1 MAKIR
6 GFRGLRPGG
15 NFAEKIAALP
25 YDVVSFDE
33 VVEIAKDNPYSFFH
47 ISRAEID
54 LPAGTDPYSKV
65 VYEKGRDT
73 LVSFRENGYFIM
85 EEEPCLYLYSQ
96 VMNGRMQTGIVACSS
111 IDDYMNDI
119 IKKHELTREDK
130 ELDRTTHLNI
140 VNANTGPVFLIHR
153 ESQEKKELIAKGMQ
167 IEPVYDFTADDGIRH
182 IVRIVKDRNLIDAIV
197 KSFEND
203 VLYIADGHH
212 RAASAVRV
220 GKMRREENPAYTGDE
235 EFNSFLSV
243 IFPEEELRIL
253 AYNRIVKDLNG
264 MSKDS
269 FIAALEKADFSVV
282 KDGKK
287 EPEKVNI
294 FSMYLDKEWYT
305 IAPKFSVSS
314 DPLEALDVSIVQN
327 KILSPILGIDDPR
340 KDNRI
345 EFVGGIRGTAE
356 LEKLVN
362 AGEFAVAFSLRP
374 TDVAQLIEVSDSGQ
388 MMPPKSTW
396 FEPKL
401 RSGLIVHRID

>member
-6 GFRGLRPGG
+6 GFRGLRPGE
-15 NFAEKIAALP
+15 NLAEKIAALP

-54 LPAGTDPYSKV
+54 LPEGTDPYSKV

-73 LVSFRENGYFIM
+73 LESFIEKKYFIM
-85 EEEPCLYLYSQ
+85 DEEPCLYLYSQ
-96 VMNGRMQTGIVACSS
+96 VMDGRMQTGIVACSS

-119 IKKHELTREDK
+119 IKKHEFTREDK

-153 ESQEKKELIAKGMQ
+153 ESQEKKELVAKGMEV
-167 IEPVYDFTADDGIRH
+167 EPVYDFVADDGIRH
-182 IVRIVKDRNLIDAIV
+182 IVRIIKDRNLIDAIV
-197 KSFEND
+197 DSFQKD

-220 GKMRREENPAYTGDE
+220 GKMRREENPAYTGEE

-243 IFPEEELRIL
+243 IFPEDELRIL
-253 AYNRIVKDLNG
+253 AYNRLVKDLNG
-264 MSKDS
+264 MDKNS
-269 FIAALEKADFSVV
+269 FIAALEKTKFSVK

-287 EPEKVNI
+287 EPDRVNR
-294 FSMYLDKEWYT
+294 FSMYLDNEWYT
-305 IAPKFSVSS
+305 LAPEFSVSS
-314 DPLEALDVSIVQN
+314 DPLEALDVSILQN
-327 KILSPILGIDDPR
+327 NILSPILGIDDPR
-340 KDNRI
+340 TDNRI
-345 EFVGGIRGTAE
+345 EFVGGIRGTKE

-362 AGEFAVAFSLRP
+362 AGEFAVAFSMRP
-374 TDVAQLIEVSDSGQ
+374 TDVAQLIEVSNSGQ

-401 RSGLIVHRID
+401 RSGLLVHRLD

>member
-6 GFRGLRPGG
+6 GFRGLRPGESL
-15 NFAEKIAALP
+15 AEKIAALP

-54 LPAGTDPYSKV
+54 LPEGTDPYSRV

-73 LVSFRENGYFIM
+73 LESFIEKKYFIM

-111 IDDYMNDI
+111 IDDYMNDT

-140 VNANTGPVFLIHR
+140 VNANTGPVFLIYR
-153 ESQEKKELIAKGMQ
+153 ESQEKKELVAKGMQ
-167 IEPVYDFTADDGIRH
+167 VEPVYDFTADDGIRH
-182 IVRIVKDRNLIDAIV
+182 IVRIIKDRNLVDAIV
-197 KSFEND
+197 KSFQND

-220 GKMRREENPAYTGDE
+220 GKMRREKNPSYTGEE

-243 IFPEEELRIL
+243 IFPEDELRIL
-253 AYNRIVKDLNG
+253 AYNRLVKDLNG
-264 MSKDS
+264 MDKKS
-269 FIAALEKADFSVV
+269 FIAALEKAGFSVK

-287 EPEKVNI
+287 EPDRVNT
-294 FSMYLDKEWYT
+294 FSMYLDNEWYT
-305 IAPKFSVSS
+305 LAPEFSLSS
-314 DPLEALDVSIVQN
+314 DPLESLDVSIVQN
-327 KILSPILGIDDPR
+327 RILSPILGIDDPR

-362 AGEFAVAFSLRP
+362 AGEFAVAFSMRP
-374 TDVAQLIEVSDSGQ
+374 TDVAQLIEVSNSGQ

-401 RSGLIVHRID
+401 RSGLLVHRID

>member
-15 NFAEKIAALP
+15 DLADKIAALP

-73 LVSFRENGYFIM
+73 LVSFTEKKYFIM

-96 VMNGRMQTGIVACSS
+96 VMKGRMQTGIVACSS

-153 ESQEKKELIAKGMQ
+153 ESQEKKELVAQGMQ

-182 IVRIVKDRNLIDAIV
+182 ILRVVKDRDLIDAIV
-197 KSFEND
+197 KSFQND
-203 VLYIADGHH
+203 VFYIADGHH

-220 GKMRREENPAYTGDE
+220 GKMRREENPGYTGEE

-243 IFPEEELRIL
+243 IFPEDELRIL
-253 AYNRIVKDLNG
+253 AYNRLVKDLKG

-269 FIAALEKADFSVV
+269 FIAALKKAGFSVE

-287 EPEKVNI
+287 EPVRVNT
-294 FSMYLDKEWYT
+294 FSMYLDNEWYT
-305 IAPKFSVSS
+305 LEPKFSVSS
-314 DPLEALDVSIVQN
+314 DPLEALDVSILQK
-327 KILSPILGIDDPR
+327 KILAPVLGINDPR

-362 AGEFAVAFSLRP
+362 AGKFAVAFSMRP
-374 TDVAQLIEVSDSGQ
+374 TDVAQLIEVSSSGQ

-401 RSGLIVHRID
+401 RSGLLVHRID

>member
-15 NFAEKIAALP
+15 NLAEKIAALP

-54 LPAGTDPYSKV
+54 FPEGTDPYSKV

-73 LVSFRENGYFIM
+73 LESFIEKKYFIM
-85 EEEPCLYLYSQ
+85 DEEPCLYLYSQ

-111 IDDYMNDI
+111 IDDYMNDV

-153 ESQEKKELIAKGMQ
+153 ESQEKKELVAKGMEV
-167 IEPVYDFTADDGIRH
+167 EPVYDFVADDGIRH
-182 IVRIVKDRNLIDAIV
+182 IVRIIKDRNLIDAIV
-197 KSFEND
+197 ESFQKD

-220 GKMRREENPAYTGDE
+220 GKMRREKNPAYTGEE

-243 IFPEEELRIL
+243 IFPEDELRIL
-253 AYNRIVKDLNG
+253 AYNRLVKDLNG
-264 MSKDS
+264 MDKNS
-269 FIAALEKADFSVV
+269 FIAALEIAKFSVK

-287 EPEKVNI
+287 EPDRVNR
-294 FSMYLDKEWYT
+294 FSMYLDNEWYT
-305 IAPKFSVSS
+305 LAPEFAVSS
-314 DPLEALDVSIVQN
+314 DPLEALDVSILQN
-327 KILSPILGIDDPR
+327 NILSPILGIDDPR
-340 KDNRI
+340 TDNRI
-345 EFVGGIRGTAE
+345 EFVGGIRGTKE

-362 AGEFAVAFSLRP
+362 AGEFAVAFSMRP
-374 TDVAQLIEVSDSGQ
+374 TDVAQLIEVSNSGQ

-401 RSGLIVHRID
+401 RSGLLVHRLD

>member
-1 MAKIR
+1 MAEIR
-6 GFRGLRPGG
+6 AFRGLRPGD
-15 NFAEKIAALP
+15 NLAEKIAALP

-33 VVEIAKDNPYSFFH
+33 VVEIAGDNPYSFFH

-54 LPAGTDPYSKV
+54 LPEGTDPYSKA

-73 LVSFRENGYFIM
+73 LLSFTEKGYFIM
-85 EEEPCLYLYSQ
+85 DEVPCLYLYSQ

-111 IDDYMNDI
+111 IDDYMNDV

-130 ELDRTTHLNI
+130 ELDRTTHLDI

-153 ESQEKKELIAKGMQ
+153 ESEKKKALIAKGME

-182 IVRIVKDRNLIDAIV
+182 IVRVIKDRELIDEIV
-197 KSFEND
+197 KSFQDD

-220 GKMRREENPAYTGDE
+220 GKMRREKNPDYTGEE

-243 IFPEEELRIL
+243 IFPEDELRIL
-253 AYNRIVKDLNG
+253 AYNRLVKDLNG
-264 MSKDS
+264 MDKDS
-269 FIAALEKADFSVV
+269 FISALEAAKFSVV

-287 EPEKVNI
+287 EPDRVNT
-294 FSMYLDKEWYT
+294 FSMYLDSQWYT
-305 IAPKFSVSS
+305 LEPLFPVSS
-314 DPLEALDVSIVQN
+314 DPLEALDVSIVQK
-327 KILSPILGIDDPR
+327 KILGPILGIDNPR
-340 KDNRI
+340 KDKRI

-362 AGEFAVAFSLRP
+362 AGKFAVAFSMRP
-374 TDVAQLIEVSDSGQ
+374 TDVAQLIDVSDAGQ

-401 RSGLIVHRID
+401 RSGLLVHSLD

>member
-6 GFRGLRPGG
+6 AFRGLRPGE
-15 NFAEKIAALP
+15 NLAEKIAALP
-25 YDVVSFDE
+25 YDVVSFEE
-33 VVEIAKDNPYSFFH
+33 VVEIAGDNPYSFFH

-54 LPAGTDPYSKV
+54 LPAGIDPYSKE

-73 LVSFRENGYFIM
+73 LVSFTEKGYFIM
-85 EEEPCLYLYSQ
+85 DEEPRLYLYSQ

-153 ESQEKKELIAKGMQ
+153 ESEKKKALVAKGMD
-167 IEPVYDFTADDGIRH
+167 IEPVYDFTAVDGIRH
-182 IVRIVKDRNLIDAIV
+182 IVRVITDRDLIDAIV
-197 KSFEND
+197 ESFQDD

-220 GKMRREENPAYTGDE
+220 GKMRREENPSFTGEE

-243 IFPEEELRIL
+243 IFPEDELKIL
-253 AYNRIVKDLNG
+253 AYNRLVKDLNG
-264 MSKDS
+264 MDKDS
-269 FIAALEKADFSVV
+269 FISALEAAQFSVE

-287 EPEKVNI
+287 EPDRVNT
-294 FSMYLDKEWYT
+294 FSMYLDSQWYT
-305 IAPKFSVSS
+305 VKPLFPVSD

-327 KILSPILGIDDPR
+327 KILGPILGIDNPR
-340 KDNRI
+340 KDKRI

-362 AGEFAVAFSLRP
+362 AGKFAVAFSMRP
-374 TDVAQLIEVSDSGQ
+374 TDVAQLIDVSDSGQ

-401 RSGLIVHRID
+401 RSGLLVHKLD